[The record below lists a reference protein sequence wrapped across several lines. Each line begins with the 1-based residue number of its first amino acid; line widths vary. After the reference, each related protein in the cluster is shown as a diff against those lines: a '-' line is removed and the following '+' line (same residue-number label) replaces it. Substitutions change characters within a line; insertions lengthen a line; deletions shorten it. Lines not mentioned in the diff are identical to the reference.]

1 MAATTQQQRPPTSL
15 LDHTLR
21 TAPLNIVYGTA
32 ASTTLGAAA
41 GAATG
46 VVRDQPAIPA
56 AFRTAI
62 RTGVFSFT
70 FFSIREY
77 AVIPLL
83 THLSLH
89 PSPLPPSPTSSSSS
103 TPPAPPPN
111 PHTANLVPTT
121 LSALI
126 AGTAFSAYQR
136 PAPALLHAR
145 AGLTLAIGCAVLQGI
160 VNEADLIRIKMLLR
174 GEEKARVRRFEDE
187 VAGAG
192 EGAAAPLALGGAPS
206 RAGGAPTAA
215 GATPTTPSVHTDLTH
230 QVATTPS
237 LLASDPG
244 RETFSER
251 SDRLISSAWAWT
263 RAKASSLSPVTKL
276 DEDEY
281 ARRLRERMDGVE
293 RERERVRGE
302 REELERVG
310 ERLKERQRAREKDE
324 GR

>member
-1 MAATTQQQRPPTSL
+1 MAAPPAKDRPPTSL
-15 LDHTLR
+15 LDYTLR

-62 RTGVFSFT
+62 RTGVFSFS

-77 AVIPLL
+77 ALIPLL

-89 PSPLPPSPTSSSSS
+89 PSPLPPSPSSS
-103 TPPAPPPN
+103 PAPPPPN

-136 PAPALLHAR
+136 PAPPLLHAR
-145 AGLTLAIGCAVLQGI
+145 AGLTLALGCAALQCV
-160 VNEADLIRIKMLLR
+160 VNEADLLRIKMLLR
-174 GEEKARVRRFEDE
+174 GEERARVRRFEEE
-187 VAGAG
+187 VAG
-192 EGAAAPLALGGAPS
+192 EGAATISGAGPSSLPPPPGASPAP
-206 RAGGAPTAA
+206 APTPAPPSS
-215 GATPTTPSVHTDLTH
+215 PTHPIASPPSHH
-230 QVATTPS
+230 I
-237 LLASDPG
+237 ASDPG

-251 SDRLISSAWAWT
+251 SDRLISSAWAWA
-263 RAKASSLSPVTKL
+263 RLQASRLSPVTQL

-281 ARRLRERMDGVE
+281 ARRLRERLERVK
-293 RERERVRGE
+293 RERERVREE

-310 ERLKERQRAREKDE
+310 ERLKERQRRREEEEEEDR

>member
-1 MAATTQQQRPPTSL
+1 MAAPTQQPPPTSL

-56 AFRTAI
+56 AFRTAL

-77 AVIPLL
+77 ALVPLL

-89 PSPLPPSPTSSSSS
+89 PSPLPPSPGAA
-103 TPPAPPPN
+103 APRVPPN

-121 LSALI
+121 LSALV

-136 PAPALLHAR
+136 PAPPLLHAR

-160 VNEADLIRIKMLLR
+160 VNEADLLRIKMLLR
-174 GEEKARVRRFEDE
+174 GEEQARVRRFEDE

-192 EGAAAPLALGGAPS
+192 QGAAAASAAEVAGRGGARSSAP
-206 RAGGAPTAA
+206 GAP
-215 GATPTTPSVHTDLTH
+215 PSPPPAPRVTTDLTH

-237 LLASDPG
+237 LSPSDPG

-263 RAKASSLSPVTKL
+263 RATASALSPVTKL

-281 ARRLRERMDGVE
+281 ARRLRDRLEGVE

-310 ERLKERQRAREKDE
+310 ERLKERQRAREDE